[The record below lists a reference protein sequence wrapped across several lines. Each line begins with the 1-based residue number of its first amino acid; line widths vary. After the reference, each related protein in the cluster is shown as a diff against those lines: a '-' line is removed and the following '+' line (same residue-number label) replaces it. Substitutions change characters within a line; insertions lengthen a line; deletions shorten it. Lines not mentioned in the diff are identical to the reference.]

1 MLDPLTE
8 PTLGPS
14 MRKSVPYEIIAAILL
29 TLGAVLLVVVWFPV
43 INPAQ
48 YEMLS
53 HQESP
58 PLARY
63 LVGTPVA
70 LLVLARAWYFNRKA
84 RTLKRIRV
92 KLTRNGA

>member
-1 MLDPLTE
+1 
-8 PTLGPS
+8 
-14 MRKSVPYEIIAAILL
+14 MRKSVPYEIIAAILMA
-29 TLGAVLLVVVWFPV
+29 LGAVLLVVVWFPV

-53 HQESP
+53 HQKSP

-84 RTLKRIRV
+84 RTLKGKRV
-92 KLTRNGA
+92 K